1 MAALGFAAVKDSD
14 TLEFRQKL
22 RQRNQKSALG
32 KRKKRVV
39 NPDSPFA
46 ELRELARGEIAWRSR
61 RRASR
66 QARLRIDKWLWHAR
80 FFKSR
85 TLSAKLAASL

>member
-1 MAALGFAAVKDSD
+1 MPSRENQATTEMKGAVGVKDAELEQVMAALGFAAVKDSD

-22 RQRNQKSALG
+22 RRKKPKKRSR

-46 ELRELARGEIAWRSR
+46 EL
-61 RRASR
+61 
-66 QARLRIDKWLWHAR
+66 H
-80 FFKSR
+80 
-85 TLSAKLAASL
+85 KLAGAK